1 MARVYADQAAY
12 EAYTGGA
19 APANIALLLR
29 LGSRVVD
36 VLLKG
41 IVYDVDDAGLPVDAD
56 DVEALRD
63 ATCCIAAEAA
73 GLGLLDVGGTQE
85 WASVGIGNVSLAG
98 RKTTEGTT
106 SVLGV
111 PVPPAARLFLA
122 DVGVLVVV
130 TRC

>member
-1 MARVYADQAAY
+1 MARVYAT
-12 EAYTGGA
+12 EAEYVTYTGGA

-36 VLLKG
+36 VLLTG

-85 WASVGIGNVSLAG
+85 WDSVGIGSVKLSG
-98 RKTTEGTT
+98 RKTTTDTT
-106 SVLGV
+106 VVLGV